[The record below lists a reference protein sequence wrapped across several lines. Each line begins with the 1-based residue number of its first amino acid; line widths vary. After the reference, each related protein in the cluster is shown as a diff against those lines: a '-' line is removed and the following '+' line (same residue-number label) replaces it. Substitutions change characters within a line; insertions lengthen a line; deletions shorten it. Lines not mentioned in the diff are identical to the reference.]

1 LSLNSGIPSTA
12 LARTIPT
19 YLALFIFGF
28 LYEIALTY
36 DALRL
41 KNTIQVI
48 GLCMYNAGML
58 IYSSIQVD
66 QINKAI
72 QALEDTGQVK
82 IGDQIWPEI
91 QPYLIAAPCI
101 IAFFTCVMSAIAWK
115 LYDEFAWTIYK
126 HISADLRMKRRFL
139 TFQVWFENNY
149 S

>member
-1 LSLNSGIPSTA
+1 MSLMSGIPSTA

-58 IYSSIQVD
+58 IYSSIEID

-72 QALEDTGQVK
+72 QELEDQGQVVP
-82 IGDQIWPEI
+82 GDNIWPTI

-101 IAFFTCVMSAIAWK
+101 IAFFTCVMSGIAWK

-139 TFQVWFENNY
+139 TFQVWFETNH